1 LLIHKKK
8 VVLIPGQLS
17 FYKAIP
23 IMRILIVSA
32 TFAEIKP
39 LATTLKVNIVNTNNL
54 YTTNYSGHEITLLIT
69 GVGMVATA
77 FHMGGIN
84 REDFDVAINVGIA
97 GSFTKDLQPGQLV
110 NVTTDCFSEMGAD
123 YGEKFIPLYNM
134 DFAKDFAE
142 PFMTKGG
149 ILQNPTQT
157 PNTIINELQKVKG
170 ITVNTV
176 NGQAER
182 IEKVVEMFSPEVES
196 MEGAA
201 FLFGCLKKGIPCF
214 QLRTISNYIEP
225 RNLNNWNIPHAI
237 GILNKRLIEIIDA
250 FS

>member
-1 LLIHKKK
+1 
-8 VVLIPGQLS
+8 
-17 FYKAIP
+17 
-23 IMRILIVSA
+23 MRILIVSA

-39 LATTLKVNIVNTNNL
+39 LATTLKVNIVSTNNI

-77 FHMGGIN
+77 FHMGGVN
-84 REDFDVAINVGIA
+84 KDDFDLAINVGIA
-97 GSFTKDLQPGQLV
+97 GSFTKELQPGQLV

-123 YGEKFIPLYNM
+123 YGEKFIPLYQM

-149 ILQNPTQT
+149 ILQNLTLT
-157 PNTIINELQKVKG
+157 PNSFINDLQKVKG

-176 NGQAER
+176 NGKAER
-182 IEKVVEMFSPEVES
+182 IEKIVELFSPQVES

-225 RNLNNWNIPHAI
+225 HNLNNWNIPLAI

-250 FS
+250 FA

>member
-1 LLIHKKK
+1 MK
-8 VVLIPGQLS
+8 
-17 FYKAIP
+17 
-23 IMRILIVSA
+23 ILIVSA

-39 LATTLKVNIVNTNNL
+39 LANTLRIDVVPSNNRYITT
-54 YTTNYSGHEITLLIT
+54 YAGHEITLLIT

-77 FHMGGIN
+77 FHMGGLN
-84 REDFDVAINVGIA
+84 KDDYDLAINAGIA
-97 GSFTKDLQPGQLV
+97 GSFTKELQTGQLV

-142 PFMTKGG
+142 PFMTQGG
-149 ILQNPTQT
+149 ILQNLTQT
-157 PNTIINELQKVKG
+157 PNSIINELQQVRG

-176 NGQAER
+176 NGKAER
-182 IEKVVEMFSPEVES
+182 IEKIMEMFSPDVES

-201 FLFGCLKKGIPCF
+201 FLFGCLKKVIPCF
-214 QLRTISNYIEP
+214 QLRSISNYIEP
-225 RNLNNWNIPHAI
+225 RNLNNWNIPLAI

>member
-1 LLIHKKK
+1 LLIEKKK
-8 VVLIPGQLS
+8 VALQSRQLS
-17 FYKAIP
+17 FYKAIS

-32 TFAEIKP
+32 TFAEVKALTQI
-39 LATTLKVNIVNTNNL
+39 LKIAVVPGINL
-54 YTTNYSGHEITLLIT
+54 YTTRYSGHEITLLIT

-77 FHMGGIN
+77 FHMGGLN
-84 REDFDVAINVGIA
+84 KEDFDLAINAGIA
-97 GSFTKDLQPGQLV
+97 GSFSKELQTGQLV
-110 NVTTDCFSEMGAD
+110 NVTTDCFAEMGAD

-157 PNTIINELQKVKG
+157 PNAIINELQKVKG

-182 IEKVVEMFSPEVES
+182 IEKIVEMFSPEVES

-201 FLFGCLKKGIPCF
+201 FLFGCLKKGLPCF
-214 QLRTISNYIEP
+214 QLRAISNYIEP
-225 RNLNNWNIPHAI
+225 RNLNNWNIPLAI
-237 GILNKRLIEIIDA
+237 GILNKRLVEIIAA
-250 FS
+250 FA

>member
-1 LLIHKKK
+1 
-8 VVLIPGQLS
+8 
-17 FYKAIP
+17 
-23 IMRILIVSA
+23 MRILIVSA

-39 LATTLKVNIVNTNNL
+39 LAKTLKVDVVPSNNR
-54 YTTNYSGHEITLLIT
+54 YTTTYAGHEITLLIT

-77 FHMGGIN
+77 FHMGGLKK
-84 REDFDVAINVGIA
+84 DVFDMAINAGIA
-97 GSFTKDLQPGQLV
+97 GSFNKELQTGQLV
-110 NVTTDCFSEMGAD
+110 NVTTDCFAEMGAD
-123 YGEKFIPLYNM
+123 YGDKFIPLYNM

-157 PNTIINELQKVKG
+157 PNSIINELPRVSG

-176 NGQAER
+176 NGKAER
-182 IEKVVEMFSPEVES
+182 IEKIMEMFAPDVES

-214 QLRTISNYIEP
+214 QLRAISNYIEP
-225 RNLNNWNIPHAI
+225 RNLNNWNIPLAI
-237 GILNKRLIEIIDA
+237 GILNKRLIEIIAA